1 MFEEVG
7 FRCKLTNVGTDES
20 GDMLTGILGEDRP
33 RKAIIFGGHMDTVH
47 KLGSFPCKFE
57 VDDEGKVHGPGVLDM
72 KGGIVI
78 ALYVCKALNEIGYNS
93 RPLKICFAPDEE
105 KRTSTATL
113 PDQFLEFCKGGEFML
128 NMETACPAATSAF
141 PVRARPRWHCMSRV
155 FPHTRAM
162 TSHAAETLS
171 LSFAKR

>member
-1 MFEEVG
+1 MTDLEKINAYVESHRDEMLETYRKVILQESYHSAPEEVRTMGKMFKEMFEEVG

-33 RKAIIFGGHMDTVH
+33 GKPIIFGGHMDTVH

-78 ALYVCKALNEIGYNS
+78 GGGLCGKA
-93 RPLKICFAPDEE
+93 APG
-105 KRTSTATL
+105 RHRH
-113 PDQFLEFCKGGEFML
+113 GE
-128 NMETACPAATSAF
+128 
-141 PVRARPRWHCMSRV
+141 R
-155 FPHTRAM
+155 
-162 TSHAAETLS
+162 
-171 LSFAKR
+171 